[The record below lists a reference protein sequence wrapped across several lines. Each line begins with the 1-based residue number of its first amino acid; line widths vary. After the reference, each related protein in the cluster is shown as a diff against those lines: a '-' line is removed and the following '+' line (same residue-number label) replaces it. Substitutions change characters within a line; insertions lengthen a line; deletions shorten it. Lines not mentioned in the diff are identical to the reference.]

1 MPYGNLR
8 QQVVQRFASLDDLHQ
23 QHCTIEEM
31 EEYEPH
37 VAEGCVVFAGADYEK
52 IIAAAESESD
62 VLVWDGGNNDT
73 PFVRP
78 QLLFT
83 LLDPLRA
90 GDEISYFPGKWNL
103 EHADVLVISKIDQ
116 ATSEQ
121 LSILRK
127 NIQEHNAQATVIEGR
142 MAIGLDNPNAVQGK
156 RVLIVEDGPTI
167 THGGMSYGAGYL
179 AAKRAGAEIIDPR
192 PYAVGEIAEVY
203 EKYPH
208 IREVLPAL
216 GYAEVQIADLQAT
229 IQRVPCDIVLVA
241 TPIDLSRVI
250 QINQP
255 TARVSYSF
263 EERGTAQLPKLLRDA
278 FGDTPGRSKRACE

>member
-1 MPYGNLR
+1 
-8 QQVVQRFASLDDLHQ
+8 
-23 QHCTIEEM
+23 
-31 EEYEPH
+31 
-37 VAEGCVVFAGADYEK
+37 
-52 IIAAAESESD
+52 
-62 VLVWDGGNNDT
+62 
-73 PFVRP
+73 
-78 QLLFT
+78 
-83 LLDPLRA
+83 
-90 GDEISYFPGKWNL
+90 
-103 EHADVLVISKIDQ
+103 
-116 ATSEQ
+116 
-121 LSILRK
+121 
-127 NIQEHNAQATVIEGR
+127 
-142 MAIGLDNPNAVQGK
+142 
-156 RVLIVEDGPTI
+156 
-167 THGGMSYGAGYL
+167 MSYGAGYL